1 MKTKAY
7 IALITFFIIFFQ
19 AQVHNPVIKH
29 ILGPGFASFQENS
42 FTLKNGIM
50 HKSFI
55 APLHSPDQNFTI
67 HIINKK
73 KNKQLSSEE
82 NLFIGIINYTTH
94 TLLRKEIDLKIG
106 TLRLDKMMLKIPL
119 NDNINL
125 WLKGAI
131 PGSSRSENHFGLTY
145 SGDLT
150 TSSQKAEKREPL
162 SKSASDEKT
171 VIMAK

>member
-1 MKTKAY
+1 ME
-7 IALITFFIIFFQ
+7 
-19 AQVHNPVIKH
+19 
-29 ILGPGFASFQENS
+29 PGFTSLQENC
-42 FTLKNGIM
+42 FTLKNDRT

-55 APLHSPDQNFTI
+55 APLYSSDHNFTI
-67 HIINKK
+67 HIKNK
-73 KNKQLSSEE
+73 KQLSFEE

-119 NDNINL
+119 GDNISL

-131 PGSSRSENHFGLTY
+131 PGSSRSENHLGLTY

-150 TSSQKAEKREPL
+150 TSSKKALKKEL
-162 SKSASDEKT
+162 LIKSTSDEST
-171 VIMAK
+171 PITAK